1 MSFELVSA
9 CLFIAGSAFIMKGGF
24 IMTERKI
31 MLRKEEVKDF
41 VNKAS
46 KCDFDIDISY
56 NRYTVDAKSILG
68 VLALDLRQALTV
80 RCNGYDPEF
89 ENYLARFA
97 LAC

>member
-1 MSFELVSA
+1 
-9 CLFIAGSAFIMKGGF
+9 
-24 IMTERKI
+24 
-31 MLRKEEVKDF
+31 MLRSVVRFNDTEEVQEF
-41 VNKAS
+41 VKEAS

-68 VLALDLRQALTV
+68 VLALDLRQVLTV

-89 ENYLARFA
+89 ENYLGKFA